1 MFTVFQPTF
10 VADGLTLEFI
20 ILPFAV
26 LAMFAASFSA
36 IFQRDLKRMLAYSS
50 VAQIGYMLL
59 GITFMSETGLMA
71 TIVHLFNHGITK
83 AALFM
88 GVGCYVMQVGGSFY
102 SQLSGAGKT
111 MPWTSAAMVISALS
125 LIGIPGT
132 AGFISKWLLIEAA
145 LDKGWWPV
153 ALLIVASSLLAV
165 IYVWR
170 LIEALYLCQPAA
182 GKTLC
187 EAPIGMRVPLWIM
200 AAACLYFGFD
210 TELTLTASR
219 TAATSLLSGS
229 VAVH

>member
-1 MFTVFQPTF
+1 
-10 VADGLTLEFI
+10 
-20 ILPFAV
+20 
-26 LAMFAASFSA
+26 
-36 IFQRDLKRMLAYSS
+36 
-50 VAQIGYMLL
+50 
-59 GITFMSETGLMA
+59 MA

-88 GVGCYVMQVGGSFY
+88 GAGCYVMQVGGSFY
-102 SQLSGAGKT
+102 NQLSGAGKT
-111 MPWTSAAMVISALS
+111 MPWTSVAMVISALS

-170 LIEALYLCQPAA
+170 LIEALYLYQPAA